1 MMFVFGLMPVPPV
14 GDWKIANISNNRDD
28 TTKMLK
34 WLGEIERS
42 KKRILSNLSVFHKM
56 LIRNLSDR
64 ITPSELVSHLR
75 TTP

>member
-1 MMFVFGLMPVPPV
+1 MMFAFGLMPLPPV
-14 GDWKIANISNNRDD
+14 GDWKIANIGNNGDD

-34 WLGEIERS
+34 WLGEIERK
-42 KKRILSNLSVFHKM
+42 KKRIPSNLSVLHKM
-56 LIRNLSDR
+56 LIRNPSDR